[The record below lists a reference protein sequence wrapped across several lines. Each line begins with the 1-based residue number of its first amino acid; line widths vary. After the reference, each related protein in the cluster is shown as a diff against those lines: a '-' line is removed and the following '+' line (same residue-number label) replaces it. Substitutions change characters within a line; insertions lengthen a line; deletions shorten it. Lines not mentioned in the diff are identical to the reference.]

1 MLETEERMEPM
12 TDVPEDRVA
21 VARSL
26 LHGMVARMGYELEVL
41 VSADEERIQMNLSGE
56 GAGELV
62 GPKGQTLDALQ
73 FLLNRMLNRTG
84 HGDRR
89 PVVVDSDGYR
99 ERRIEALRELAERLG
114 DKAARTGKIV
124 AVNPMS
130 AHDRRVIH
138 MALRE
143 TPGISTRSEGEGEER
158 RLLIVP
164 ER

>member
-1 MLETEERMEPM
+1 MLETEKRMEP
-12 TDVPEDRVA
+12 TSDVADREA
-21 VARSL
+21 IARSL
-26 LHGMVARMGYELEVL
+26 LHGILARMGYELEVL
-41 VSADEERIQMNLSGE
+41 VSADDDRILMSLSGE
-56 GAGELV
+56 GASELV
-62 GPKGQTLDALQ
+62 GRKGQTLDALQ
-73 FLLNRMLNRTG
+73 FLINRMLNRKG
-84 HGDRR
+84 HDDRR

-99 ERRIEALRELAERLG
+99 ERRIEALRELAGRLG

-143 TPGISTRSEGEGEER
+143 TPGITTRSEGEGEER